1 MYTEVMSSVISI
13 RIPEELKRELDKLD
27 EDWREEVRQFL
38 YELVRRKRRE
48 KALEKAKELRDS
60 IGRKGTPVA
69 ELIRVDRDE

>member
-1 MYTEVMSSVISI
+1 MSSVISI
-13 RIPEELKRELDKLD
+13 RVPEELKRELEKLD

-48 KALEKAKELRDS
+48 KVLEKAKELRDS
-60 IGRKGTPVA
+60 IGRKGTPAA